1 MYQFYLLSYFTQ
13 YMLSKIALDIF
24 EPNPLDIFEPNP
36 KDWGQSM
43 SAMNTR
49 LNLLCALTFD

>member
-24 EPNPLDIFEPNP
+24 EPNP

-49 LNLLCALTFD
+49 LSLLCALTFD